1 MNSKDDNPDESEAAG
16 TPLSKEPATI
26 IRGDSPTG
34 QAAARRLT
42 LPVDASAAV
51 LDAGPLQG
59 RYEIEKELGRGG
71 IGAVFLARDT
81 KLHSRLVVVKV
92 LLGEAARDAW
102 VYKKFLQEAEALTR
116 IEHPNII
123 GLLDSGELP
132 DGRPFIVMQYVDGVT
147 LRSQIRSEG
156 MRLELVAALVPQ
168 IGRALGVAHS
178 KGILHRD
185 LKPENI
191 MIQLLDDG
199 EEQVKIIDFGIARV
213 QNSQLGPTTV
223 TAAAVAGTI
232 AYMSPEQLAAEPLG
246 PTSDVYA
253 LGIIAYEMVTGR
265 RPFNPDSIF
274 QLYGMQRDGVR
285 VKPKDL
291 RPALPAAAQEVILR
305 ALAFAPAE
313 RQQSARE
320 FCDELAA
327 ALKSGFDLA
336 YQGRS
341 EAKATR
347 EQHAAAA
354 TALPP
359 EEYAVAAAG
368 EAAATSSGAR
378 DVHRHW
384 ASLKVLL
391 PAALAVLLAVA
402 GLFLY
407 KRFSGGAAAV
417 ASPPASP
424 QPSASPPQPR
434 LATTEF
440 YDEFR
445 TLGGRWNVPPAG
457 WTINTRE
464 GRLEIENQ
472 PRVGFPAGVYYDNF
486 TVNFQLKLLNDAGA
500 AWALRVRDSDNY
512 YLFYLSGPGGNYP
525 NRFVTYVV
533 QDGKFDLPEYKQF
546 RSFPLALKDGG
557 EYDVEI
563 TADGNRIS
571 HTITPADTGDPVKLD
586 VFADSNNT
594 FAYGS
599 FGFRTIGVEKFS
611 VDDLYLR
618 PLAMALPQ

>member
-1 MNSKDDNPDESEAAG
+1 MNSKHDNPDEFEATRLLLSEESAKVVPG
-16 TPLSKEPATI
+16 N
-26 IRGDSPTG
+26 SPTDK
-34 QAAARRLT
+34 ATVRRLT
-42 LPVDASAAV
+42 IPGDSSTGI
-51 LDAGPLQG
+51 LDAAPLQG

-92 LLGEAARDAW
+92 LLGDVAQDAW
-102 VYKKFLQEAEALTR
+102 VYKKFLQEVEALTR
-116 IEHPNII
+116 IEHPNIVGI
-123 GLLDSGELP
+123 LDSGELP
-132 DGRPFIVMQYVDGVT
+132 DGKPFIVMQYVDGVT
-147 LRSQIRSEG
+147 LRSQIKTEG
-156 MRLELVAALVPQ
+156 MRLELVAVLIPQ
-168 IGRALGVAHS
+168 IGRALGVAHA

-213 QNSQLGPTTV
+213 QNSQLGPTTA
-223 TAAAVAGTI
+223 TSAMAGTI

-246 PTSDVYA
+246 VTSDVYA

-291 RPALPAAAQEVILR
+291 RPALPEAAQDVLLK
-305 ALAFAPAE
+305 ALSFAPAE

-320 FCDELAA
+320 FCDELAV

-336 YQGRS
+336 RQSRPH
-341 EAKATR
+341 AKATR
-347 EQHAAAA
+347 EQRAAAP

-359 EEYAVAAAG
+359 EQQEVAEAYA
-368 EAAATSSGAR
+368 GAEGSAR
-378 DVHRHW
+378 EERRHW
-384 ASLKVLL
+384 ASPKVLV

-407 KRFSGGAAAV
+407 KRFTGGSAAV

-424 QPSASPPQPR
+424 QPLASASPPV

-445 TLGGRWNVPPAG
+445 NLGNRWNVPPTG
-457 WTINTRE
+457 WNINTRE

-472 PRVGFPAGVYYDNF
+472 QQVGFLAGTYYDNF
-486 TVNFQLKLLNDAGA
+486 RVNFQLKLLNDAGA
-500 AWALRVRDSDNY
+500 AWALRVKDSDNY

-533 QDGKFDLPEYKQF
+533 RNGKFKLPEYDKF
-546 RSFPLALKDGG
+546 VPFPLTLKNGG

-563 TADGNRIS
+563 KADGNQIS
-571 HTITPADTGDPVKLD
+571 HTITPADTGEPVKLD
-586 VFADSNNT
+586 TFSDPNNT
-594 FAYGS
+594 FAFGG
-599 FGFRTIGVEKFS
+599 FGFRTVGIEKFS
-611 VDDLYLR
+611 VDDLYVR
-618 PLAMALPQ
+618 PLAMTLPQ